1 MSNQIG
7 EQSSGSIVEDEI
19 FSQIMGPERH
29 GRVRGYGLG
38 PTPTSVFGKGP
49 TRAELISEL
58 KESNKHNEEMK
69 DEIGQLKKMM
79 EEERKKNE
87 EDRLQFTTFMEE
99 MRSSRISYRTS
110 SMVSSTFLSVFF
122 YI

>member
-58 KESNKHNEEMK
+58 KESNKRNEEMK